1 VEFSVVGAYLCTLLL
16 PETLP
21 ETSGQLSRT
30 IDISMPLAKPIRADR
45 RKRHAANA
53 RDRVVKLKGDI
64 FHSTAILCE
73 FLYYAFNTI
82 LGLREV
88 YPKHDFKWD
97 KRYDI
102 YLPMLIDTDLKGYLT
117 KVTTQ
122 LKPWLE
128 TKSVTRIVLAL
139 VSKETRETVE
149 RWQFDIHTPAE
160 QPPQPEAAA
169 PQTTPSAAADQAQF
183 QPVARSDH
191 DMQAEALQ
199 IFRQIFSSV
208 TFMPALEP
216 DQCLFTILSY
226 VNKSAEIPTGWNK
239 SDPYIISATA
249 DQVPIHGLTTSVYKL
264 VPTVTYCAN
273 QAQQPEEEAEE

>member
-1 VEFSVVGAYLCTLLL
+1 
-16 PETLP
+16 
-21 ETSGQLSRT
+21 
-30 IDISMPLAKPIRADR
+30 MPLAKPIRTDR

-73 FLYYAFNTI
+73 FLYYAFNAI

-88 YPKHDFKWD
+88 YPKQDFKWE

-102 YLPMLIDTDLKGYLT
+102 HLPMLIDPDLKGYLT
-117 KVTTQ
+117 RVTTQ

-149 RWQFDIHTPAE
+149 RWQFDVRTTAE
-160 QPPQPEAAA
+160 QAAHEAA
-169 PQTTPSAAADQAQF
+169 PQAAPAAADQAQF
-183 QPVARSDH
+183 EPVARSDH

-226 VNKSAEIPTGWNK
+226 VDKAAEVPAGWNQ
-239 SDPYIISATA
+239 SDPYVISATA
-249 DQVPIHGLTTSVYKL
+249 DQVKPLDPNSH
-264 VPTVTYCAN
+264 
-273 QAQQPEEEAEE
+273 Q

>member
-1 VEFSVVGAYLCTLLL
+1 
-16 PETLP
+16 
-21 ETSGQLSRT
+21 
-30 IDISMPLAKPIRADR
+30 MPLAKPIRADR

-88 YPKHDFKWD
+88 YPKQDFKWD

-102 YLPMLIDTDLKGYLT
+102 FLPMLIDPDLKGYLL
-117 KVTTQ
+117 KITTQ

-128 TKSVTRIVLAL
+128 AKSVTRIVLAL

-149 RWQFDIHTPAE
+149 RWQFDIHTTAE
-160 QPPQPEAAA
+160 QPPQEAAPQAAA
-169 PQTTPSAAADQAQF
+169 PSAADQQVPF
-183 QPVARSDH
+183 EPVARSDH

-226 VNKSAEIPTGWNK
+226 VDKSADIPVGWNK

-264 VPTVTYCAN
+264 VPTVTYCTS
-273 QAQQPEEEAEE
+273 QDQQPEEEE

>member
-1 VEFSVVGAYLCTLLL
+1 
-16 PETLP
+16 
-21 ETSGQLSRT
+21 
-30 IDISMPLAKPIRADR
+30 MPLAKPIRANR

-53 RDRVVKLKGDI
+53 RDRVIKLKGDI

-73 FLYYAFNTI
+73 FLYYAFNAI

-88 YPKHDFKWD
+88 YPKQDFKWD

-102 YLPMLIDTDLKGYLT
+102 FLPLLVDPELKSYLT

-128 TKSVTRIVLAL
+128 TKSVTRVVLAL
-139 VSKETRETVE
+139 VNKETRETVE
-149 RWQFDIHTPAE
+149 RWQFDIHTTAEQATQEAVVPPPAE
-160 QPPQPEAAA
+160 
-169 PQTTPSAAADQAQF
+169 SSSGADQAQLE
-183 QPVARSDH
+183 PVARSDH

-208 TFMPALEP
+208 TFMPELEP

-226 VNKSAEIPTGWNK
+226 VDKSAEIPSGWNK
-239 SDPYIISATA
+239 SNPHIISATA

-264 VPTVTYCAN
+264 VPTVTYCSN
-273 QAQQPEEEAEE
+273 QSQVPEAEED

>member
-1 VEFSVVGAYLCTLLL
+1 
-16 PETLP
+16 
-21 ETSGQLSRT
+21 
-30 IDISMPLAKPIRADR
+30 MPLAKPIRANR
-45 RKRHAANA
+45 RKQHAANA

-64 FHSTAILCE
+64 FQSTTILCE
-73 FLYYAFNTI
+73 FLYYAFNAI

-88 YPKHDFKWD
+88 YPKQDFKWE

-102 YLPMLIDTDLKGYLT
+102 HLPLLIDPDLKSYLT

-139 VSKETRETVE
+139 VCKETRETVE
-149 RWQFDIHTPAE
+149 RWQFDIRTTAE
-160 QPPQPEAAA
+160 QPAGQEAVPQAEP
-169 PQTTPSAAADQAQF
+169 TAADQTPF
-183 QPVARSDH
+183 EPVPRSDH

-216 DQCLFTILSY
+216 DRCLFTILSY
-226 VNKSAEIPTGWNK
+226 VDKSAEVPAGWNQ
-239 SDPYIISATA
+239 SNPYVISATA
-249 DQVPIHGLTTSVYKL
+249 DQVPIHGLSTSVYKL

-273 QAQQPEEEAEE
+273 QVEQPEEEDDE

>member
-1 VEFSVVGAYLCTLLL
+1 VWRRKLNVTPNFVSLVEFSVVGAYLYTLL
-16 PETLP
+16 LP

-122 LKPWLE
+122 LK
-128 TKSVTRIVLAL
+128 
-139 VSKETRETVE
+139 
-149 RWQFDIHTPAE
+149 RWSP
-160 QPPQPEAAA
+160 
-169 PQTTPSAAADQAQF
+169 
-183 QPVARSDH
+183 
-191 DMQAEALQ
+191 
-199 IFRQIFSSV
+199 FR
-208 TFMPALEP
+208 
-216 DQCLFTILSY
+216 CH
-226 VNKSAEIPTGWNK
+226 PT
-239 SDPYIISATA
+239 S
-249 DQVPIHGLTTSVYKL
+249 
-264 VPTVTYCAN
+264 C
-273 QAQQPEEEAEE
+273 